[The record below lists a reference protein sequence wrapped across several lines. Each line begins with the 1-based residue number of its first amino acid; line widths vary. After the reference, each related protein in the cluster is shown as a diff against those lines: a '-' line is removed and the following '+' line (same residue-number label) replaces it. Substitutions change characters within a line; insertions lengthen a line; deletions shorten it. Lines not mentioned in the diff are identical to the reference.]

1 MSDCP
6 NTFHIP
12 FLLFRTF
19 GLGVELRPSLASLA
33 NGGGVDERSEFL
45 RTCCQTSLLGIP
57 TLFVCTNLH
66 VVREKAVEK
75 VDVGVA
81 KNREVLVL
89 LNVGLLHT
97 HISLEQGIHFLCTTC
112 KGRML
117 PLAQFRVD
125 ITAQVTL
132 LVRQT
137 FFGSFDYAW
146 QSYVS

>member
-1 MSDCP
+1 M
-6 NTFHIP
+6 
-12 FLLFRTF
+12 LFRTF

-89 LNVGLLHT
+89 LDVGLLHLEDAKAFAQLSVRCHFT
-97 HISLEQGIHFLCTTC
+97 SSLP
-112 KGRML
+112 RM
-117 PLAQFRVD
+117 
-125 ITAQVTL
+125 
-132 LVRQT
+132 
-137 FFGSFDYAW
+137 
-146 QSYVS
+146 